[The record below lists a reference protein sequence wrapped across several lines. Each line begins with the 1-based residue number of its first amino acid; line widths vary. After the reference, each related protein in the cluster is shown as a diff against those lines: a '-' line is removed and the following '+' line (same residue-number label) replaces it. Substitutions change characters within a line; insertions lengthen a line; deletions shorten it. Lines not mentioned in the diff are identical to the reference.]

1 MSVQQKHLAWH
12 ETMELHELVAFHSV
26 VLIKLKK
33 AIKEVTD
40 PALNRLYKGT
50 IQVLEQNLRELLAF
64 YPQAPGSDSR
74 KDKDP
79 ETGFFAGDLLSMAKT
94 MVRNY
99 AIAITET
106 ATPQLREVLT
116 KQINGAIQLHANVF
130 NFMYER
136 SYYPSYNLEQLLKND
151 VKNAELALSK

>member
-50 IQVLEQNLRELLAF
+50 IQVLEQNLKELLAF
-64 YPQAPGSDSR
+64 YPQSPSIQKVVEMTLDSVMQ
-74 KDKDP
+74 P
-79 ETGFFAGDLLSMAKT
+79 
-94 MVRNY
+94 
-99 AIAITET
+99 II
-106 ATPQLREVLT
+106 
-116 KQINGAIQLHANVF
+116 
-130 NFMYER
+130 
-136 SYYPSYNLEQLLKND
+136 
-151 VKNAELALSK
+151 